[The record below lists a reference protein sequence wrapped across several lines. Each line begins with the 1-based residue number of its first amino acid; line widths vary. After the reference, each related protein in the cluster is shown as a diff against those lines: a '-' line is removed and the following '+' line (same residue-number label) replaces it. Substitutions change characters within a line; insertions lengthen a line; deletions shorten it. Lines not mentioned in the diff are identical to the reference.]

1 MYAFASIRRNAIVLT
16 TIVIVVIIVIA
27 TVMSLNP
34 TNHLD
39 YDGELNALIEPLIHE
54 ENNEKIFTT
63 TNSEHDVSQQ
73 YNVLDVSGG
82 GLRNTT
88 FIAYLLRLNAHYLNE
103 NIDMLRLFNVFGGVS
118 AGSIITGAIAYR
130 EQVLKN
136 VVKNAKPGF
145 IRCMKLFKYSDAQI
159 AKCIEMIYADSRD
172 LNYGTVVLQW
182 MFHEYLMLKDQLFN
196 VSWFDEIATLNGAL
210 RPRLSSDDKRA
221 YLKRYFDFDM
231 GTISPLRI
239 FITCAIN
246 IPKNGS
252 NSGTPNKIIVF
263 SNSAR
268 ALAPTMKPDVTIRN
282 VADIIHISTHTI
294 GFYPVNSQYPF
305 AWDATAYMNNIST
318 LLIPSFLNHSATANL
333 NYFALSNIKNLT
345 YESDEGTLWWANN
358 VVQLVRIQ
366 TKYDMQLMKYLQ
378 KNKYHNVAFDNINTP
393 FDASAQA
400 MLNDLRIASKKQI
413 MPSVKFIRDEMLGG
427 ESFS

>member
-1 MYAFASIRRNAIVLT
+1 MSATSVVSVVSV
-16 TIVIVVIIVIA
+16 IVIGIAIIA
-27 TVMSLNP
+27 TVRMWLSHSKRLHDER
-34 TNHLD
+34 TFH
-39 YDGELNALIEPLIHE
+39 ALIEPLIHE
-54 ENNEKIFTT
+54 ENNEKIFNTK
-63 TNSEHDVSQQ
+63 NSEHDVSQQ

-88 FIAYLLRLNAHYLNE
+88 FIVYLLRLNAHYLNE

-136 VVKNAKPGF
+136 VVKNAKPDF

-159 AKCIEMIYADSRD
+159 TKCIEMISTDSRD

-182 MFHEYLMLKDQLFN
+182 MFHEYIALKDQLFN
-196 VSWFDEIATLNGAL
+196 VSWFDQITTLNGSL
-210 RPRLSSDDKRA
+210 HPFLSSEDKRA

-231 GTISPLRI
+231 STISPLRT
-239 FITCAIN
+239 FIACAIN

-268 ALAPTMKPDVTIRN
+268 ALAPNMKPDATIRN

-294 GFYPVNSQYPF
+294 GFYPVNLQYPF

-345 YESDEGTLWWANN
+345 YESDEGTRWWTNN

-393 FDASAQA
+393 FDSSTQA
-400 MLNDLRIASKKQI
+400 MLNDLRIASKESI
-413 MPSVKFIRDEMLGG
+413 MNSVKYIRDEIMSSGDQFHG
-427 ESFS
+427 

>member
-1 MYAFASIRRNAIVLT
+1 
-16 TIVIVVIIVIA
+16 
-27 TVMSLNP
+27 MSLNP

>member
-1 MYAFASIRRNAIVLT
+1 MPSVVSLV
-16 TIVIVVIIVIA
+16 VIVVTIIA
-27 TVMSLNP
+27 TVRMWLSHSKRLHDER
-34 TNHLD
+34 TFH
-39 YDGELNALIEPLIHE
+39 ALIEPLIHE
-54 ENNEKIFTT
+54 ENNENIFHTK
-63 TNSEHDVSQQ
+63 NSEHDVSQH

-82 GLRNTT
+82 GLRNTA
-88 FIAYLLRLNAHYLNE
+88 FIGYLLRLNAHYLNE

-118 AGSIITGAIAYR
+118 AGAIITGAIAYR

-136 VVKNAKPGF
+136 VVKNAKPVF

-159 AKCIEMIYADSRD
+159 MKCIELISTDSRE
-172 LNYGTVVLQW
+172 LNYGTVILQW
-182 MFHEYLMLKDQLFN
+182 MFHEYITLKDQLFN
-196 VSWFDEIATLNGAL
+196 VSWFDQIATLNGTL
-210 RPRLSSDDKRA
+210 RPKLSSDDKRA
-221 YLKRYFDFDM
+221 YLKQYFDFDM
-231 GTISPLRI
+231 STISPLRT

-252 NSGTPNKIIVF
+252 NSGTPNKIIAF
-263 SNSAR
+263 TTDSAR
-268 ALAPTMKPDVTIRN
+268 ALAPNMKPDSTVSN

-294 GFYPVNSQYPF
+294 GFYHVNVQYPF

-318 LLIPSFLNHSATANL
+318 LLIPSFLNHSASAKL

-366 TKYDMQLMKYLQ
+366 TKYDMQLMKHLQ

-393 FDASAQA
+393 FDVSNEA
-400 MLNDLRIASKKQI
+400 MLNDLRIASKESI
-413 MPSVKFIRDEMLGG
+413 MNSVKYIRDEIMSSGDQFHG
-427 ESFS
+427 